1 MMTWKTALVATLF
14 ALLAGSAWGA
24 PTPPAV
30 ARAFIQDHCS
40 DCHDA
45 DSHKGGL
52 DLTSLAFD
60 LDSPKAFNLWVK
72 VHDRVRDGEMPPKK
86 EPRPDAASLKTFLTS
101 IGDPMVK
108 ADQAREAAQGGRA
121 VWRRLNRYEYENA
134 MRDLFHAPWLQIKE
148 MLPEDGESHRF
159 NKDGLALSV
168 SHVQIESY
176 LEAAQY
182 AMHEVMPTTVNK
194 PAATVRRYYARQQ
207 RSFIGKMK
215 YSSMNSDPERSTF
228 PLLGWTA
235 QPDVLS
241 GKAPVSV
248 GASDPVKRE
257 QEAFGVVA
265 STYEPIEIRFNG
277 FRAPVSGHYK
287 LRFSAYTFWA
297 APLSEKRWWM
307 PNRDDISRGR
317 RDEPITIYSETE
329 PRLLRW
335 LGTFDVHPEPS
346 VHELDVYLLAGETI
360 QPDAAR
366 LFRSR
371 PPAWH
376 NPLAQK
382 DGQPGVAFQWMET
395 EGPIDNQWPTPAQK
409 LMFGDL
415 PTKEPNHE
423 GEGIQVISQSP
434 DADAERLLLSFM
446 QKAYRHPV
454 RKGEVGRFVAVFDA
468 AQKSGENFADSL
480 CAAYS
485 AILCSPDFV
494 CVEEQPGRL
503 DDYALASRLSFFLW
517 NSPPDDQLRTLA
529 AAGTLQQ
536 PAVLRG
542 QVNRLLDDPKSQ
554 RFIDAFLDYW
564 LDLRKIV
571 ATAPDS
577 SLYPDYY
584 LDDLL
589 TESAER
595 ETQLFFGDLIHR
607 DLPSSNIVSSDFTF
621 LNERLALHYGIPGVS
636 GVAMRR
642 VELPPES
649 PRGGLMTQ
657 ASVLKVTANGT
668 TTSPVLR
675 GVWIMERILGKPPPI
690 KPASVPAIEPDIR
703 GATTIREQ
711 LEKHRS
717 MASCAACHA
726 KIDPAGFALENFDV
740 MGGWRDTY
748 RALGQ
753 GTPVPGIGHNG
764 QKFAFVN
771 GPAVDASAQLP
782 DGRKFH
788 DVREL
793 KKLLLADPRQIARNF
808 VDQLICYGTGAAVRF
823 GDRPLVEAILDRAEP
838 THYGVRSLIQELVQ
852 SDLFQS
858 K

>member
-1 MMTWKTALVATLF
+1 MILRIALITALSVVF
-14 ALLAGSAWGA
+14 AGDAWAAPMPLAQ
-24 PTPPAV
+24 
-30 ARAFIQDHCS
+30 ARTFIQNHCS

-60 LDSPKAFNLWVK
+60 LDSPKTFDLWAK

-86 EPRPDAASLKTFLTS
+86 EPRPDAVSLKAFLKS
-101 IGDPMVK
+101 IGNPMAK
-108 ADQAREAAQGGRA
+108 ADQAREAAEGGRA

-134 MRDLFHAPWLQIKE
+134 VRDLFHAPWLQIKT

-159 NKDGLALSV
+159 NKDGMVLSV
-168 SHVQIESY
+168 SHVQMESY

-182 AMHEVMPTTVNK
+182 ALHEVMPVQVAK
-194 PAATVRRYYARQQ
+194 PAATVHRYYARQQ
-207 RSFIGKMK
+207 RAFINKMSFSFFNK
-215 YSSMNSDPERSTF
+215 SVERSTF
-228 PLLGWTA
+228 PLLGWKA
-235 QPDVLS
+235 QPEVAE
-241 GKAPVSV
+241 GKAPITV
-248 GASDPVKRE
+248 GPSDPMKRD

-265 STYEPIEIRFNG
+265 STYEPIEIRFNQ
-277 FRAPVSGHYK
+277 FIAPVSGHYK

-297 APLSEKRWWM
+297 GPLDDKKWWA

-317 RDEPITIYSETE
+317 RDEPITVYSETE

-371 PPAWH
+371 PPSWH

-395 EGPIDNQWPTPAQK
+395 EGPIYDQWPTQAQK

-415 PTKEPNHE
+415 PTKELSHE
-423 GEGIQVISQSP
+423 GEGVQVVSQSH
-434 DADAERLLLSFM
+434 DADAERLLLNFM
-446 QKAYRHPV
+446 EKAYRRPV
-454 RKGEVGRFVAVFDA
+454 PKGEVGRFLAVFDA
-468 AQKSGENFADSL
+468 AHKSGENFADSL

-494 CVEEQPGRL
+494 CVEEQPGKL

-517 NSPPDDQLRTLA
+517 NSPPDDELRALA
-529 AAGTLQQ
+529 AAGMLHQ
-536 PAVLRG
+536 PEALRK
-542 QVNRLLDDPKSQ
+542 QVNRLLDDSKSQ

-589 TESAER
+589 TESAEQ
-595 ETQLFFGDLIHR
+595 ESQLFFGDLIHR
-607 DLPSSNIVSSDFTF
+607 DLPSSNIVSSDFTY
-621 LNERLALHYGIPGVS
+621 LNERIATHYGIPNVS
-636 GVAMRR
+636 GVTMRR
-642 VELPPES
+642 VELPPDS

-675 GVWIMERILGKPPPI
+675 GAWIMERILGKPPP
-690 KPASVPAIEPDIR
+690 PPPPSVPAIEPDIR
-703 GATTIREQ
+703 GATTIRAQ

-764 QKFAFVN
+764 QKFAFVD
-771 GPAVDASAQLP
+771 GPGVDASSQLP
-782 DGRKFH
+782 DGRKFK

-793 KKLLLADPRQIARNF
+793 KKLLLAEPRQLARNF
-808 VDQLICYGTGAAVRF
+808 LDQLICYGTGAAVRF
-823 GDRPLVEAILDRAEP
+823 GDRPQVEAILDRVEP
-838 THYGVRSLIQELVQ
+838 SHYGVRSLIQELVQ